1 MSKHIGITIYF
12 FENILIWRFWVYLS
26 KWKGREFMGRF
37 ILHSDL
43 NNFYASVE
51 SLYNPSIRNKAVVVV
66 GDEEKRHGIV
76 LAKNY
81 IAKAYN
87 IKTGDT
93 VWEAR
98 HKCKGELVCL
108 PARFELYL
116 YISKLVKD
124 IYREYS
130 DRVESFG
137 IDEAWIDISHL
148 AQDFDQAEK
157 IANNIRARI
166 IAEIGLTVSIGV
178 SFNKVFAK
186 LGSDIKKP
194 NAVTTITPQNY
205 KDLIW
210 GLPASDL
217 LYVGRATTKKFEKA
231 GIRTIGDLAVAD
243 KKYLKI
249 TLGKMGQVL
258 YDFANGLD
266 NTEVTSI
273 FKTEKIKSFGNS
285 TTCPIDLSTN
295 EQVKSVIYLLAESV
309 AERMKKKDAYASCVC
324 LWVKDTNLQS
334 FERQIAL
341 NNPTNVSL
349 DIAQHAY
356 RLFLEHYDW
365 SLDVRALGV
374 RVTNLCEGKI
384 QEDIF
389 HIGQNLEKQ
398 QKLENTIENL
408 RSRFGYNIIRRA
420 NILENENLATLNPTT
435 ETHIIHPVGFFKPI

>member
-1 MSKHIGITIYF
+1 
-12 FENILIWRFWVYLS
+12 
-26 KWKGREFMGRF
+26 MGRF

-81 IAKAYN
+81 MAKAYN

-98 HKCKGELVCL
+98 QKYKGELVCL

-116 YISKLVKD
+116 YISRLVKD

-231 GIRTIGDLAVAD
+231 GIKTIGDLAMAD
-243 KKYLKI
+243 RKYLKL

-258 YDFANGLD
+258 HDFANGLD

-273 FKTEKIKSFGNS
+273 FKSEKIKSFGNS

-349 DIAQHAY
+349 DIAQNAY
-356 RLFLEHYDW
+356 KLFLEHYDW
-365 SLDVRALGV
+365 NLDVRALGV

-384 QEDIF
+384 QDDIF
-389 HIGQNLEKQ
+389 HVGQNLEKQ
-398 QKLENTIENL
+398 QNLENTIENL

-420 NILENENLATLNPTT
+420 NILENEDLATLNPTT